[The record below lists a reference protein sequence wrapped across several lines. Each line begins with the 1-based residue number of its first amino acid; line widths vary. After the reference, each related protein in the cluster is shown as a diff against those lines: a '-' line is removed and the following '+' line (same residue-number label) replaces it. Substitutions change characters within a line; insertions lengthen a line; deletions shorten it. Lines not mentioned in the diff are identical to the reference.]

1 MDTFKMIVAAYCRT
15 SVRRDHKVSIEMQ
28 KEVIQQHV
36 THDISKW
43 FIDDGLSG
51 STINRPDFARLTD
64 WITSSTQSRTLYV
77 TRYDRLSRNV
87 SNALDFLELCQIHH
101 VEVVS
106 VLEPIPSSLGDKQ
119 AAQLLFV
126 QILFSL
132 AEFTRSVTIENI
144 NQGLAQKKL
153 EKKVLSA
160 KVPFGYRYQEGK
172 IVPHPSEAR
181 VVRQIFSL
189 YTSTS
194 MGYQK
199 IAQQLQ
205 KEGKTFRGKPF
216 KKHHVAAILRHS
228 VYTGRIGHNSKNL
241 TPYLS
246 HDVIPIIKPDIFQQA
261 IEKRSRRLPKKRDTR
276 EYSLRKKISCPY
288 CDRKLSPK
296 MQSDSIYHHTYHY
309 YACGHEDCVGYR
321 LDASKI
327 EKEVLTSIKTY
338 LTETDNLTT
347 LLDELKKQLSQ
358 VAKQK
363 EATVS
368 DLMKQKSC
376 IFDQYEQGTLSKKE
390 MAQQLDILTKQLND
404 VTSITLTEEQL
415 EERVTQLLH
424 LSDNT
429 IQDVI
434 WSYIDHIQVTPDKQ
448 LKEVLL
454 YGIRIQSD
462 VV

>member
-1 MDTFKMIVAAYCRT
+1 MMNVAYCRT
-15 SVRRDHKVSIEMQ
+15 SVRRDYKVSIEMQ

-36 THDISKW
+36 KHDISKW

-87 SNALDFLELCQIHH
+87 SNALDFLELCQTYH

-172 IVPHPSEAR
+172 IVPHPSETT
-181 VVRQIFSL
+181 VVRHIFSL

-199 IAQQLQ
+199 IVQQLQ

-216 KKHHVAAILRHS
+216 KKHHIAAILRHPI
-228 VYTGRIGHNSKNL
+228 YIGQIGHNSKNL

-246 HDVIPIIKPDIFQQA
+246 HDVIPIIHPDIFQQA
-261 IEKRSRRLPKKRDTR
+261 TEKRTRRRPKKRDTR
-276 EYSLRKKISCPY
+276 EYPLRKKISCPY

-296 MQSDSIYHHTYHY
+296 MQSDSIYQHTYHY
-309 YACGHEDCVGYR
+309 YACGHEDCTGYR

-327 EKEVLTSIKTY
+327 ELEVLNSIKTY
-338 LTETDNLTT
+338 LTETDNLTA
-347 LLDELKKQLSQ
+347 LDELQKQLSQ
-358 VAKQK
+358 VANQK

-368 DLMKQKSC
+368 DLRKQKSHVLN
-376 IFDQYEQGTLSKKE
+376 QYEQGALSKEE
-390 MAQQLDILTKQLND
+390 MVQQLDLMTRQLES
-404 VTSITLTEEQL
+404 VISITLTEEQL

-429 IQDVI
+429 IQDVM
-434 WSYIDHIQVTPDKQ
+434 WSYIDHVQVTPDKQ
-448 LKEVLL
+448 IKEVLL

>member
-1 MDTFKMIVAAYCRT
+1 
-15 SVRRDHKVSIEMQ
+15 MQ
-28 KEVIQQHV
+28 KEVIQQHT

-51 STINRPDFARLTD
+51 STTNRPSFARLAE
-64 WITSSTQSRTLYV
+64 WVTSSTHPRTLYV

-87 SNALDFLELCQIHH
+87 SNALDFLELCQTHQ

-126 QILFSL
+126 HILFSL

-144 NQGLAQKKL
+144 NQGMAQKKL

-160 KVPFGYRYQEGK
+160 KVPFGYRYKDGN
-172 IVPHPSEAR
+172 IVPHSSEASI
-181 VVRQIFSL
+181 VREIFSL

-199 IAQQLQ
+199 IVQRLTE
-205 KEGKTFRGKPF
+205 EGKTFRGKTF
-216 KKHHVAAILRHS
+216 KKYHIATILQQP
-228 VYTGRIGHNSKNL
+228 VYMGEIGHNSKNL

-246 HDVIPIIKPDIFQQA
+246 HDVIPIIQPDIFQQA
-261 IEKRSRRLPKKRDTR
+261 TEKRTRRRPKKRDTR
-276 EYSLRKKISCPY
+276 EYPLRKKISCPH
-288 CDRKLSPK
+288 CGRKLSPRI
-296 MQSDSIYHHTYHY
+296 QSDSIYHHTYHY

-321 LDASKI
+321 LDALTI
-327 EKEVLTSIKTY
+327 EKEVLDCVKTY

-347 LLDELKKQLSQ
+347 LLDELQIQLSQ
-358 VAKQK
+358 VANQK
-363 EATVS
+363 EETVS
-368 DLMKQKSC
+368 DLRKQKSH
-376 IFDQYEQGTLSKKE
+376 ILDQYEQGTLSKEE
-390 MAQQLDILTKQLND
+390 MVQQLDMITKQLND
-404 VTSITLTEEQL
+404 VTSISLTEEQL
-415 EERVTQLLH
+415 EERVTRLLH
-424 LSDNT
+424 LSDHT
-429 IQDVI
+429 IQDVM
-434 WSYIDHIQVTPDKQ
+434 WSYIEQVQVTPDKQ

-454 YGIRIQSD
+454 YDIRIQSD

>member
-1 MDTFKMIVAAYCRT
+1 MLLIACYMRT
-15 SVRRDHKVSIEMQ
+15 SVWKEHKVSIEVQ
-28 KEVIQQHV
+28 REYIE
-36 THDISKW
+36 SKLPSNQDVSY
-43 FIDDGLSG
+43 FVDRGFSGATID
-51 STINRPDFARLTD
+51 RPDFLKLIE
-64 WITSSTQSRTLYV
+64 WVESSKFPRTLYV
-77 TRYDRLSRNV
+77 WRYDRISRHV
-87 SNALDFLELCQIHH
+87 KEALNFIELCQTHH

-153 EKKVLSA
+153 EKKILSA

-172 IVPHPSEAR
+172 IVPHPSEAT
-181 VVRQIFSL
+181 VVRHIFSL

-199 IAQQLQ
+199 IVQQLQ
-205 KEGKTFRGKPF
+205 KEGKTFRGKTF
-216 KKHHVAAILRHS
+216 KKHHVAAILRHPI
-228 VYTGRIGHNSKNL
+228 YIGQIGHNSKNL

-246 HDVIPIIKPDIFQQA
+246 YDVIPIIHPGIFQQA
-261 IEKRSRRLPKKRDTR
+261 TEKRSRRLPKKRDTR
-276 EYSLRKKISCPY
+276 EYTLRKKISCPY

-296 MQSDSIYHHTYHY
+296 MQSDSIYQHTYHY
-309 YACGHEDCVGYR
+309 YACGHEDCIGYR

-327 EKEVLTSIKTY
+327 ELEVLNSIKTY

-347 LLDELKKQLSQ
+347 LLDELQKQLSQ
-358 VAKQK
+358 VANQK
-363 EATVS
+363 EETVS
-368 DLMKQKSC
+368 DLRKQKSHVL
-376 IFDQYEQGTLSKKE
+376 DQYEQGALSKEE
-390 MAQQLDILTKQLND
+390 MVRQLGLMTSQLES

-429 IQDVI
+429 IQDVM
-434 WSYIDHIQVTPDKQ
+434 WSYIDHVQVTPDKQ